1 MVMERSE
8 RDLGT
13 AVVAGGSAGVGRA
26 VVDMLLE
33 RGHRVA
39 VIARGEDR
47 LDELQDRFGRD
58 RLMGVSCDAADA
70 GGMSRA
76 AREIRDAFGPVSI
89 WVNSV
94 MLTAYSP
101 FREVPAEEF
110 DAIVGATFL
119 GTVNGTRA
127 ALEVMER
134 GAIVNVGSGLSYRA
148 IPMQTAY
155 VASKHAINGFTSALR
170 SELIREG
177 RPISLSLVQLPA
189 INTPQ
194 FDWSRNRLPEKPQPA
209 PPIYQPEVAARAVLR
224 AADQG
229 SREIFVGGSVLQLV
243 FGDMAAPAL
252 LDRFLA
258 SDGVDA
264 QQSGRP
270 PVNREGNVDRPVAMP
285 SRAHGSHDEDARGSG
300 LILDADRTRAAAF
313 LGVPLV
319 TFALGA
325 LVAASR
331 RR

>member
-1 MVMERSE
+1 MSAQ
-8 RDLGT
+8 GT

-26 VVDMLLE
+26 VVDMLLA

-58 RLMGVSCDAADA
+58 RLMGISCDAADA
-70 GGMSRA
+70 AGMSQA
-76 AREIRDAFGPVSI
+76 AREVRDAFGPVTI

-94 MLTAYSP
+94 MLTSYSP

-148 IPMQTAY
+148 VPMQSAY
-155 VASKHAINGFTSALR
+155 VAAKHAINGFTSALR

-177 RPISLSLVQLPA
+177 RPVTLSLVQLPA

-209 PPIYQPEVAARAVLR
+209 PPIFQPEVAARAILR
-224 AADQG
+224 AADRG
-229 SREIFVGGSVLQLV
+229 EREVFVGGSVLQLV

-258 SDGVDA
+258 RNGVEA

-270 PVNREGNVDRPVAMP
+270 PVNRVGNVDRPVAMA
-285 SRAHGSHDEDARGSG
+285 SRAHGSHDEDARSSALVVDG
-300 LILDADRTRAAAF
+300 DRARAAAF
-313 LGVPLV
+313 IGVPLV

-325 LVAASR
+325 LIAGAR